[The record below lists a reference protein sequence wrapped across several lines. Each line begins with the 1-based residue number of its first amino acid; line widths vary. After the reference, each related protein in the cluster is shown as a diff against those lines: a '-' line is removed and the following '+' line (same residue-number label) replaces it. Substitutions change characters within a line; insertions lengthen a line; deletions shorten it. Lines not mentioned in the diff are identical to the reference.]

1 MRKKRS
7 PIAPNLRLQLKHGV
21 AIGPGKAALLESI
34 AQVGSISAA
43 GRALGMSYKRAWL
56 LVDSMNTHFQGRLVE
71 AAKGGNWRG
80 GAVLTPLGTDV
91 LARYRR
97 MERKAH
103 KAIAGDVASFEAL
116 LKRPVSPPRRSA
128 PGGR

>member
-1 MRKKRS
+1 MRKRRS
-7 PIAPNLRLQLKHGV
+7 PISPNLRLELKHGV

-56 LVDSMNTHFQGRLVE
+56 LVDSMNAHFRAPLVA
-71 AAKGGNWRG
+71 AAKGGNQRG
-80 GAVLTPLGTDV
+80 GAVLTSLGAEV

-97 MERKAH
+97 MERKALES
-103 KAIAGDVASFEAL
+103 IAGEIPGFEAL
-116 LKRPVSPPRRSA
+116 LKRR
-128 PGGR
+128 

>member
-7 PIAPNLRLQLKHGV
+7 PISPNLRLQLKHGV

-34 AQVGSISAA
+34 AEVGSISAA

-56 LVDSMNTHFQGRLVE
+56 LVDSMNTHFRAPLVE
-71 AAKGGNWRG
+71 AARGGSQRG
-80 GAVLTPLGTDV
+80 GAVLTPLGADV

-97 MERKAH
+97 MERKAL
-103 KAIAGDVASFEAL
+103 KSVASEIAGFEAL
-116 LKRPVSPPRRSA
+116 LKRR
-128 PGGR
+128 

>member
-1 MRKKRS
+1 MRKNQS
-7 PIAPNLRLQLKHGV
+7 TIAPNLRLLFKDGV

-56 LVDSMNTHFQGRLVE
+56 LVDSMNTHFREPLVE
-71 AAKGGNWRG
+71 AAKGGNQRG
-80 GAVLTPLGTDV
+80 GAALTPLGKDV

-97 MERKAH
+97 MERKAL
-103 KAIAGDVASFEAL
+103 KAIAVEVVGLEAL
-116 LKRPVSPPRRSA
+116 LKRR
-128 PGGR
+128 